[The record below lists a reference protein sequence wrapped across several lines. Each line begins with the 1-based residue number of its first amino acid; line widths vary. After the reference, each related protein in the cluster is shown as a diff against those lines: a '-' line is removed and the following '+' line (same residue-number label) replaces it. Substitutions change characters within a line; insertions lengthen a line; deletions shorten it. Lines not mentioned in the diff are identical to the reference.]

1 MILVPVLGGYPYYA
15 QNGMDHSRRRHLYL
29 VSPLL
34 R

>member
-15 QNGMDHSRRRHLYL
+15 QNGMERRRRHLYL
-29 VSPLL
+29 VSSLL